1 MQVPQNQNL
10 HSQSFNSK
18 FIEFVWLFDITPITK
33 NQIIFKVFK
42 NGDVFLQ
49 EDEVNLENEVVKD
62 GYITSGILSTKNIP
76 YEILYALKEQSVKY
90 LNEP

>member
-18 FIEFVWLFDITPITK
+18 FIEFVWRFPSTK
-33 NQIIFKVFK
+33 EEHTQIIFKVFK
-42 NGDVFLQ
+42 DGKIL
-49 EDEVNLENEVVKD
+49 LEEGVVDNEGEYK
-62 GYITSGILSTKNIP
+62 YEYMTSGILSTKNIF
-76 YEILYALKEQSVKY
+76 YEELSTLKDDVVKY